1 MKCAP
6 KIVSDVGPT
15 VFAVIVVFTCV
26 VILPKCA
33 FEFII
38 RELNIVLPF
47 FKFVQQLPY

>member
-6 KIVSDVGPT
+6 KMVSNLGPT
-15 VFAVIVVFTCV
+15 VFVAIAVFTCV

-38 RELNIVLPF
+38 RD
-47 FKFVQQLPY
+47 